1 MTPAEK
7 LLLLKSDFD
16 EVYNTGY
23 EKGKA
28 EGGGGVD
35 NTILDSIIQRTATHV
50 ESQTATS
57 VGANVFSGYGLL
69 QSADFPMA
77 QSVGQYA
84 FKHDTNLNFVNLPK
98 VKTLEM
104 ECFYNCVKLPN
115 IDLPNVT
122 SIARGVFSSAG
133 LKMLIIRTPQVCSLA
148 NVTGISGTPIAKGEG
163 FIYVPDE
170 LVDDYKSATNW
181 STYAEQIKGI
191 SELEVSE

>member
-1 MTPAEK
+1 MSIAENLAIIAENVPK
-7 LLLLKSDFD
+7 
-16 EVYNTGY
+16 VYNAGY

-28 EGGGGVD
+28 ESGGGVD
-35 NTILDSIIQRTATHV
+35 NTMLDSIIQRTTTHV

-77 QSVGQYA
+77 QFVSQYA

-133 LKMLIIRTPQVCSLA
+133 LKTLIIRTPQVCSLA

-191 SELEVSE
+191 SELGVSE